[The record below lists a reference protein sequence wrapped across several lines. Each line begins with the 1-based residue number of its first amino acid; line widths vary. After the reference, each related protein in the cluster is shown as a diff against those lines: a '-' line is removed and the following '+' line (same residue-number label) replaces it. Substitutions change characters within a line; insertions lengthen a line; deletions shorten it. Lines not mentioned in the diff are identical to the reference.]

1 MKSVAR
7 ASIFGFMRDVALRD
21 VMEWAMGM
29 KAGECQSWDRE
40 HHLST
45 KLYGATPF

>member
-40 HHLST
+40 H
-45 KLYGATPF
+45 F

>member
-7 ASIFGFMRDVALRD
+7 ASIFGFMRDVEGCF
-21 VMEWAMGM
+21 MEWAMGM

-45 KLYGATPF
+45 KLYGAALF